1 MYLFNII
8 WQSFFFFKKQHYMV
22 KVKYLDSKFTF
33 TYVDTMVISMES
45 KYRKETHIKESIG
58 RSRERKKEI

>member
-1 MYLFNII
+1 
-8 WQSFFFFKKQHYMV
+8 MV